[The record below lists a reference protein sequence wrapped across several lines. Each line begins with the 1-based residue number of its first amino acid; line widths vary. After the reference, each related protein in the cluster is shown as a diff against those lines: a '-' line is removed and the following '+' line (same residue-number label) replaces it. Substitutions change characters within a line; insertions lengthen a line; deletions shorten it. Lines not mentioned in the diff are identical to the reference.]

1 MTQSQCFVLEY
12 VRSYR
17 LLPVTRYTLM
27 IDDNTTPEATPVEP
41 AAEPATTPDA
51 PATETPAA

>member
-1 MTQSQCFVLEY
+1 MRAGRTE
-12 VRSYR
+12 
-17 LLPVTRYTLM
+17 LLLLTHHTLM
-27 IDDNTTPEATPVEP
+27 IDETTPETTPVEP